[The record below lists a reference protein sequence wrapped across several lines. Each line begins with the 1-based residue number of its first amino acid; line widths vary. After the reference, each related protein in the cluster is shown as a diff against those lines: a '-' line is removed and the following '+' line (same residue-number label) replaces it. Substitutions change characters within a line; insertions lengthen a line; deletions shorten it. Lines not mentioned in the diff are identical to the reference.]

1 MQEALRPLAENIHR
15 LRVQRGLSLSAL
27 ARKAHVSKSTL
38 SKLERRQANP
48 SMDTLWSL
56 AEALNV
62 PFGSLFV
69 TDGQHPMIE
78 LLRRDDAAK
87 VVRDGRGAFLSRNT
101 KVDARF
107 IVRHMLSRHTRGEL
121 EVYAVDIAANTER
134 EASAHS
140 NGVIEHAFVVEGRV
154 EIRVDD
160 VVEEVSEGDR
170 MSFLADRPHVYR
182 ALDERP
188 ARLVVLFDYT
198 Q

>member
-27 ARKAHVSKSTL
+27 AREAQVSKSTL

-78 LLRRDDAAK
+78 VLRRDQAAK

-101 KVDARF
+101 KLDSRF

-121 EVYAVDIAANTER
+121 EVYAVDITANTER

-140 NGVIEHAFVVEGRV
+140 KGVIEHAFAVAGRV
-154 EIRVDD
+154 EIRVGD
-160 VVEEVSEGDR
+160 VVEELGEGDR

-182 ALDERP
+182 ALDERA
-188 ARLVVLFDYT
+188 ARLLVLFDYP

>member
-27 ARKAHVSKSTL
+27 AREARVSKSTL
-38 SKLERRQANP
+38 SKLEHRQANP

-78 LLRRDDAAK
+78 VLRRDQAPK

-101 KVDARF
+101 KLDSRF
-107 IVRHMLSRHTRGEL
+107 IVRHMLSRHTRGEF
-121 EVYAVDIAANTER
+121 EVYSVDIAANTER

-140 NGVIEHAFVVEGRV
+140 RG
-154 EIRVDD
+154 
-160 VVEEVSEGDR
+160 
-170 MSFLADRPHVYR
+170 
-182 ALDERP
+182 
-188 ARLVVLFDYT
+188 
-198 Q
+198 

>member
-1 MQEALRPLAENIHR
+1 
-15 LRVQRGLSLSAL
+15 LSLSAL
-27 ARKAHVSKSTL
+27 AREAHVSKSTL

-69 TDGQHPMIE
+69 TDGRHPMIE
-78 LLRRDDAAK
+78 VLRQDQAAK

-101 KVDARF
+101 KLDSRF

-121 EVYAVDIAANTER
+121 EVYSVDIAPTTER

-140 NGVIEHAFVVEGRV
+140 KGVIEHAFVVAGRV
-154 EIRVDD
+154 EIRVSG
-160 VVEEVSEGDR
+160 VVEELNEGDR

-182 ALDERP
+182 ALDEGA
-188 ARLVVLFDYT
+188 ARLVVLFDYP

>member
-27 ARKAHVSKSTL
+27 ARAANVSKSTL

-62 PFGSLFV
+62 PFASLFV
-69 TDGQHPMIE
+69 HDGEHPMIE
-78 LLRRDDAAK
+78 VLRRDGAAK

-101 KVDARF
+101 KLDSRF

-121 EVYAVDIAANTER
+121 EVYAVDIVANTER

-140 NGVIEHAFVVEGRV
+140 KGVIEHAFVVAGCV
-154 EIRVDD
+154 EIRVGD
-160 VVEEVSEGDR
+160 VVEELSEGDR

-182 ALDERP
+182 ALDDRDG
-188 ARLVVLFDYT
+188 RLIVLFDYP

>member
-27 ARKAHVSKSTL
+27 AREARVSKSTL

-69 TDGQHPMIE
+69 TDGEHPMIE
-78 LLRRDDAAK
+78 VLRHDQAAK

-101 KVDARF
+101 KLDSRF
-107 IVRHMLSRHTRGEL
+107 IVRHMLSLHTRGEL
-121 EVYAVDIAANTER
+121 EVYSVDIAANTER

-140 NGVIEHAFVVEGRV
+140 KGVIEHAFTVAGRI
-154 EIRVDD
+154 EIRVGS
-160 VVEEVSEGDR
+160 VVEELSEGDR
-170 MSFLADRPHVYR
+170 MSFVADRPHVYR
-182 ALDERP
+182 ALDDRA
-188 ARLVVLFDYT
+188 ARLVVLFDYP

>member
-1 MQEALRPLAENIHR
+1 LQEALRPLAENIHR

-27 ARKAHVSKSTL
+27 AREAHVSKSTL

-69 TDGQHPMIE
+69 TDGRHPMIE
-78 LLRRDDAAK
+78 VLRQDQAAK

-101 KVDARF
+101 KLDSRF

-121 EVYAVDIAANTER
+121 EVYSVDIAPTTER

-140 NGVIEHAFVVEGRV
+140 KGVIEHAFVVAGRV
-154 EIRVDD
+154 EIRVSG
-160 VVEEVSEGDR
+160 VVEELNEGDR

-182 ALDERP
+182 ALDEGA
-188 ARLVVLFDYT
+188 ARLVVLFDYP

>member
-1 MQEALRPLAENIHR
+1 MQEALGPLAENIHR

-27 ARKAHVSKSTL
+27 AREAHLSKSTL

-62 PFGSLFV
+62 PFASLFV
-69 TDGQHPMIE
+69 TDGRHPMIE
-78 LLRRDDAAK
+78 VLRRDQAAK

-101 KVDARF
+101 KLDSRF

-121 EVYAVDIAANTER
+121 EVYAVDITANTER

-140 NGVIEHAFVVEGRV
+140 KGVIEHAFAVAGRV
-154 EIRVDD
+154 EIRVGD
-160 VVEEVSEGDR
+160 VVEELSEGDR

-182 ALDERP
+182 ALDERS
-188 ARLVVLFDYT
+188 ARLVVLFDYPR
-198 Q
+198 

>member
-1 MQEALRPLAENIHR
+1 MQEALQPLAENIRR

-27 ARKAHVSKSTL
+27 AREARVSKSTL

-69 TDGQHPMIE
+69 TDGRHPMIE
-78 LLRRDDAAK
+78 VLRQDQAAK

-101 KVDARF
+101 KLDSRF

-121 EVYAVDIAANTER
+121 EVYSVDIAPNTER

-140 NGVIEHAFVVEGRV
+140 KGVIEHAFAVAGRV
-154 EIRVDD
+154 EIRVGD
-160 VVEEVSEGDR
+160 VVEELNEGDR

-182 ALDERP
+182 ALDERA
-188 ARLVVLFDYT
+188 ARLVVLFDYP

>member
-1 MQEALRPLAENIHR
+1 M
-15 LRVQRGLSLSAL
+15 SLSAL
-27 ARKAHVSKSTL
+27 AREARVAKSTL

-69 TDGQHPMIE
+69 TDGQHPTIE
-78 LLRRDDAAK
+78 VLRRDDAAK

-101 KVDARF
+101 KLDSRF

-121 EVYAVDIAANTER
+121 EVYFVEIAADTER
-134 EASAHS
+134 ESLAHS
-140 NGVIEHAFVVEGRV
+140 KGVIEHVLTVAGRV
-154 EIRVDD
+154 EIRVGD
-160 VVEEVSEGDR
+160 VVEELSEGDR

-182 ALDERP
+182 ALDERE
-188 ARLVVLFDYT
+188 ARLVVLFEYS
-198 Q
+198 

>member
-1 MQEALRPLAENIHR
+1 MQEALKPLAENIHR

-27 ARKAHVSKSTL
+27 AREARVSKSTL

-69 TDGQHPMIE
+69 TDGRHPMIE
-78 LLRRDDAAK
+78 VLRHDQAAK

-101 KVDARF
+101 KLDSRF

-121 EVYAVDIAANTER
+121 EVYSVDIAPNTER

-140 NGVIEHAFVVEGRV
+140 KGVIEHAFAVAGRV
-154 EIRVDD
+154 EIRVGD
-160 VVEEVSEGDR
+160 VVEELNEGDR

-182 ALDERP
+182 ALDERA
-188 ARLVVLFDYT
+188 ARLVVLFDYP